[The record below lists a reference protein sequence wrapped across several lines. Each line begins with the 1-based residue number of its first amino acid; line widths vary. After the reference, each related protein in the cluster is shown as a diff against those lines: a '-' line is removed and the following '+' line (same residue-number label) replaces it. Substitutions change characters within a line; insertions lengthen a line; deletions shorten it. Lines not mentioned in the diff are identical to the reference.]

1 MLLRHFAFVSLI
13 ALTACAA
20 QDRPAPQ
27 ASAPQSAE
35 EATQADM
42 CGASRFI
49 GLIGTSADQIDRTT
63 LPAGARVL
71 TPDMM
76 VTADFRGDRL
86 NIIVGSDGKVGSL
99 RCF

>member
-1 MLLRHFAFVSLI
+1 MKRALLTCLV
-13 ALTACAA
+13 ALAACAA

-27 ASAPQSAE
+27 ASAPQNAE
-35 EATQADM
+35 EATRADL
-42 CGASRFI
+42 CGATRFI
-49 GLIGTSADQIDRTT
+49 GLIGAPADQIDRTA

-86 NIIVGSDGKVGSL
+86 NIIVGTDGKVGSL

>member
-1 MLLRHFAFVSLI
+1 LRRFAFVSLV
-13 ALTACAA
+13 ALAACAA

-27 ASAPQSAE
+27 ASAPQNAE
-35 EATQADM
+35 QATQADA
-42 CGASRFI
+42 CGATRFI
-49 GLIGTSADQIDRTT
+49 GLIGTPADQIDRAS

-86 NIIVGSDGKVGSL
+86 NIIVGSDGKVGSM

>member
-1 MLLRHFAFVSLI
+1 VRGARAS
-13 ALTACAA
+13 CAA
-20 QDRPAPQ
+20 Q
-27 ASAPQSAE
+27 
-35 EATQADM
+35 ATQADA
-42 CGASRFI
+42 CGATRFI
-49 GLIGTSADQIDRTT
+49 GLIGTPADQIDRAS

-86 NIIVGSDGKVGSL
+86 NVIVGSDGKVGSM

>member
-1 MLLRHFAFVSLI
+1 MRRVALVSLVTI
-13 ALTACAA
+13 AACAA

-27 ASAPQSAE
+27 ASAPQNAE
-35 EATQADM
+35 EATQADR
-42 CGASRFI
+42 CGATRFI
-49 GLIGTSADQIDRTT
+49 GLIGTPADQIDRAS